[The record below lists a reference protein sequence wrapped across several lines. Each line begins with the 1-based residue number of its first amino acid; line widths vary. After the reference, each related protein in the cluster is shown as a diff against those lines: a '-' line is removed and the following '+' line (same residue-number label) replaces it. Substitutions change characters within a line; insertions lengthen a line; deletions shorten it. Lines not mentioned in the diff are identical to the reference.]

1 MEARQTPNTR
11 DGSAIGVGQI
21 ANSPE
26 DSAIEVSETPNK
38 QDGSA
43 ISVWETADTPQ
54 DSAIEGTETLNTQDD
69 SAIGMPETPH
79 TRDGSAIDVP
89 EAPHT
94 RDGSAIG
101 PREQPTPSALSVGQ
115 GVTSVQPTG
124 TSSNGPQRGREAEDA
139 GNSKLSAPL
148 LLCPTA
154 AKTNVR
160 SATLN
165 WEVRSL
171 LTRRKTPQ
179 RGFGPRLQP
188 ERRGWRMRTHGNRR
202 EPCRLK
208 AGLRTPEDCS
218 SPKRPAPLDSNTR
231 FVPLKCQQTQLRTE
245 NREP

>member
-1 MEARQTPNTR
+1 
-11 DGSAIGVGQI
+11 
-21 ANSPE
+21 
-26 DSAIEVSETPNK
+26 VSETPNK

-54 DSAIEGTETLNTQDD
+54 DSAIEGIETPNKQDGSAISVWETADTPQDSAIESTETPHKQDD
-69 SAIGMPETPH
+69 SAIG
-79 TRDGSAIDVP
+79 VP

-94 RDGSAIG
+94 RDGSAINVPEAPHTREDSAIG
-101 PREQPTPSALSVGQ
+101 PREQPNSAALSVGQ
-115 GVTSVQPTG
+115 GATCVQPIG

-139 GNSKLSAPL
+139 ENSKLSAPL

-160 SATLN
+160 SAALN

-218 SPKRPAPLDSNTR
+218 SPKRQAPWDSNTR

-245 NREP
+245 NSEP